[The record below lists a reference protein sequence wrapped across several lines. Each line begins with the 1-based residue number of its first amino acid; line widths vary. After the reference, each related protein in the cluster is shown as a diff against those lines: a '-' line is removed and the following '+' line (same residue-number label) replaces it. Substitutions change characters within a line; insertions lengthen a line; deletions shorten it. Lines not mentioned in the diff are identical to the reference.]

1 MKKKVIVVLSIIILI
16 IGIISIIKYNKNKSK
31 FNYTIEQISEVNYFL
46 LMQNNKYGVVN
57 KNGDIVVDPIYD
69 VVEIPNALKPVFICK
84 GNYDQNS
91 GEYNIQVFNDK
102 KEPILYQYYA
112 VEAIK
117 LNNVESNGNYEKSVL
132 KYKSDNK
139 YGLIDFSGNK
149 ITDAIYD
156 SIEGFNYREGIL
168 LVKKSDKYGII
179 NIKGA
184 SIIKPKYD
192 EILCDEY
199 YTTDSKY
206 DKSGYI
212 VGTKT
217 DKGMRY
223 GYIDGIKRKQILKNE
238 YNDIYRITDKI
249 DDNNIYLVAFK
260 DGKAGVYQN
269 KKKII
274 NNEYEDIL
282 YNANNDLLTL
292 QKTSKQGVSKFDG
305 TTIIPIEYDNIFF
318 AGEYINAQK
327 GDKIDIY
334 NFDGTKE
341 NSEYISRKS
350 VADKKYEIVSTSD
363 DKYKIIN
370 NENNKVIDDN
380 YQYVQ
385 YLFKNYFSVTKDN
398 KYGIIDSDGNTIL
411 DFKYNIVRLLENSN
425 VIQVIDDKSNIEL
438 LDENLKSI
446 IKIKDANIY
455 TYDNYFKVYSDD
467 SVQYFDKSG
476 KKLESKDVFPNNKL
490 FAYKERNKWGF
501 KDKDGNIVVKP
512 IYDMVTEFNEY
523 GYAGIKSKNKWGFIN
538 ENGDVIKEPTYEVES
553 NIIPSFIKE
562 YYQVD
567 LGYGE
572 PYYTN
577 ETIMKS
583 TENVIKDEDLKNN
596 DNKK

>member
-69 VVEIPNALKPVFICK
+69 VVEIPNASKPVFICK

-102 KEPILYQYYA
+102 KEPILYQYYT

-523 GYAGIKSKNKWGFIN
+523 GYAGIKSKNKWGSIN

>member
-46 LMQNNKYGVVN
+46 LMQNNKYGVIN

-69 VVEIPNALKPVFICK
+69 VVEIPNASKSVFICK

-102 KEPILYQYYA
+102 KEPILYQYYT

-411 DFKYNIVRLLENSN
+411 DFKYNIVQLLENSN
-425 VIQVIDDKSNIEL
+425 VIQIIDDKSNIEL

-523 GYAGIKSKNKWGFIN
+523 GYAGIKSKNKWGSIN

>member
-46 LMQNNKYGVVN
+46 LMQNNKYGVIN

-69 VVEIPNALKPVFICK
+69 VVEIPNASKSVFICK

-102 KEPILYQYYA
+102 KEPILYQYYT

-411 DFKYNIVRLLENSN
+411 DFKYNIVQLLENSN
-425 VIQVIDDKSNIEL
+425 VIQIIDDKSNIEL

-467 SVQYFDKSG
+467 NVQYFDKSG

-523 GYAGIKSKNKWGFIN
+523 GYAGIKSKNKWGSIN
-538 ENGDVIKEPTYEVES
+538 ENGDIIKEPTYEVES

-577 ETIMKS
+577 EAIMKS

>member
-1 MKKKVIVVLSIIILI
+1 MKKKIIVVLSIIILI

-46 LMQNNKYGVVN
+46 LMQNNKYGVIN

-69 VVEIPNALKPVFICK
+69 VVEIPNASKPVFICK

-102 KEPILYQYYA
+102 KEPILYQYYT

-523 GYAGIKSKNKWGFIN
+523 GYAGIKSKNKWGSIN

-577 ETIMKS
+577 EAIMKS

>member
-1 MKKKVIVVLSIIILI
+1 MKKKIIVVLSIIILI

-46 LMQNNKYGVVN
+46 LMQNNKYGVIN
-57 KNGDIVVDPIYD
+57 KNGDIVVEPIYD
-69 VVEIPNALKPVFICK
+69 VVEIPNASKPVFICK

-102 KEPILYQYYA
+102 KEPILYQYYT

-282 YNANNDLLTL
+282 YDANNDLLTL

-411 DFKYNIVRLLENSN
+411 DFKYNIVQLLENSN

-490 FAYKERNKWGF
+490 FAYKGKNKWGF

-523 GYAGIKSKNKWGFIN
+523 GYAGIKSKNKWGSIN

-577 ETIMKS
+577 EAIMKS

>member
-46 LMQNNKYGVVN
+46 LMQNNKYGVIN

-69 VVEIPNALKPVFICK
+69 VVEIPNASKPVFICK

-102 KEPILYQYYA
+102 KEPILYQYYT

-139 YGLIDFSGNK
+139 YGLIDFNGNK

-523 GYAGIKSKNKWGFIN
+523 GYAGIKSKNKWGSIN

-577 ETIMKS
+577 EAIMKS

>member
-1 MKKKVIVVLSIIILI
+1 MKKKIIVVLSIIILI

-46 LMQNNKYGVVN
+46 LMQNNKYGVIN

-69 VVEIPNALKPVFICK
+69 VVEIPNASKPVFICK
-84 GNYDQNS
+84 GNYDQTS

-102 KEPILYQYYA
+102 KEPILYQYYT

-523 GYAGIKSKNKWGFIN
+523 GYAGIKSKNKWGSIN

-577 ETIMKS
+577 EAIMKS
-583 TENVIKDEDLKNN
+583 TENVIKDEDIKNN

>member
-69 VVEIPNALKPVFICK
+69 VVEIPNASKPVFICK

-102 KEPILYQYYA
+102 KEPILYQYYT

-139 YGLIDFSGNK
+139 YGLIDFNGNK

-523 GYAGIKSKNKWGFIN
+523 GYAGIKSKNKWGSIN

>member
-31 FNYTIEQISEVNYFL
+31 FDYTIEQISEVNYFL
-46 LMQNNKYGVVN
+46 LMQNNKYGVIN
-57 KNGDIVVDPIYD
+57 KNGDIVVDPVYD
-69 VVEIPNALKPVFICK
+69 VVEIPNASKPVFICK

-102 KEPILYQYYA
+102 EEPILYQYYT

-238 YNDIYRITDKI
+238 YNDIYRITDKM

-282 YNANNDLLTL
+282 YDANNDLLTL

-490 FAYKERNKWGF
+490 FAYKEKNKWGF

-523 GYAGIKSKNKWGFIN
+523 GYAGIKSKNKWGSIN

-577 ETIMKS
+577 ETIMRS

>member
-1 MKKKVIVVLSIIILI
+1 MKKKAIVVLSIIILI

-46 LMQNNKYGVVN
+46 LMQNNKYGVIN

-69 VVEIPNALKPVFICK
+69 VVEIPNASKPVFICK

-102 KEPILYQYYA
+102 KEPILYQYYT

-132 KYKSDNK
+132 KYKSGNK

-282 YNANNDLLTL
+282 YDANNDLLTL

-411 DFKYNIVRLLENSN
+411 DFKYNIVQLLENSN
-425 VIQVIDDKSNIEL
+425 VIQIIDDKSNIEL

-467 SVQYFDKSG
+467 NVQYFDKSG

-523 GYAGIKSKNKWGFIN
+523 GYAGIKSKNKWGSIN

-577 ETIMKS
+577 EAIMKS

>member
-1 MKKKVIVVLSIIILI
+1 MKKKIIVVLSIIILI
-16 IGIISIIKYNKNKSK
+16 IGIISMIKYNKNKSK

-46 LMQNNKYGVVN
+46 LMQNNKYGVIN
-57 KNGDIVVDPIYD
+57 KNGDIVVDPVYD
-69 VVEIPNALKPVFICK
+69 VVEIPNASKPVFICK

-102 KEPILYQYYA
+102 KEPILYQYYT

-156 SIEGFNYREGIL
+156 SIETLQFKEGEL

-282 YNANNDLLTL
+282 YDANNDLLTL

-411 DFKYNIVRLLENSN
+411 DFKYNIVQLLENSN
-425 VIQVIDDKSNIEL
+425 VIQIIDDKSNIEL

-467 SVQYFDKSG
+467 NVQYFDKSG

-523 GYAGIKSKNKWGFIN
+523 GYAGIKSKNKWGSIN

-577 ETIMKS
+577 EAIMKS

>member
-1 MKKKVIVVLSIIILI
+1 MKKKIIVVLSIIILI
-16 IGIISIIKYNKNKSK
+16 IGIISMIKYNKNKSK

-46 LMQNNKYGVVN
+46 LMQNNKYGVIN

-69 VVEIPNALKPVFICK
+69 VVEIPNASKPVFICK

-102 KEPILYQYYA
+102 KEPILYQYYT

-282 YNANNDLLTL
+282 YDANNDLLTL

-523 GYAGIKSKNKWGFIN
+523 GYAGIKSKNKWGSIN

>member
-1 MKKKVIVVLSIIILI
+1 MKKKIIVVLSIIILI

-46 LMQNNKYGVVN
+46 LMQNNKYGVIN
-57 KNGDIVVDPIYD
+57 KNGDIVVDPVYD
-69 VVEIPNALKPVFICK
+69 VVEIPNASKPVFICK

-102 KEPILYQYYA
+102 KEPILYQYYT

-282 YNANNDLLTL
+282 YDANNDLLTL

-380 YQYVQ
+380 YQYIQ

-411 DFKYNIVRLLENSN
+411 DFKYNIVQLLENSN

-490 FAYKERNKWGF
+490 FAYKEKNKWGF

-523 GYAGIKSKNKWGFIN
+523 GYAGIKSKNKWGSIN

-577 ETIMKS
+577 EAIMKS

>member
-1 MKKKVIVVLSIIILI
+1 MKKKIIVVLSIIILI
-16 IGIISIIKYNKNKSK
+16 ISIISIIKYNKNKSK

-46 LMQNNKYGVVN
+46 LMQNNKYGVIN

-69 VVEIPNALKPVFICK
+69 VVEIPNASKPVFICK

-102 KEPILYQYYA
+102 KEPILYQYYT

-282 YNANNDLLTL
+282 YDANNDLLTL

-380 YQYVQ
+380 YQYIQ

-411 DFKYNIVRLLENSN
+411 DFKYNIVQLLENSN

-490 FAYKERNKWGF
+490 FAYKEKNKWGF

-523 GYAGIKSKNKWGFIN
+523 GYAGIKSKNKWGSIN

-577 ETIMKS
+577 EAIMKS

>member
-46 LMQNNKYGVVN
+46 LMQNNKYGVIN

-69 VVEIPNALKPVFICK
+69 VVEIPNASKSVFICK

-102 KEPILYQYYA
+102 KEPILYQYYT

-139 YGLIDFSGNK
+139 YGLIDFNGNK

-490 FAYKERNKWGF
+490 FAYKEINKWGF

-523 GYAGIKSKNKWGFIN
+523 GYAGIKSKNKWGSIN

-577 ETIMKS
+577 EAIMKS

>member
-46 LMQNNKYGVVN
+46 LMQNNKYGVIN

-69 VVEIPNALKPVFICK
+69 VVEIPNASKSVFICK

-102 KEPILYQYYA
+102 KEPILYQYYT

-139 YGLIDFSGNK
+139 YGLIDFNGNK

-523 GYAGIKSKNKWGFIN
+523 GYAGIKSKNKWGSIN

-577 ETIMKS
+577 EAIMKS

>member
-1 MKKKVIVVLSIIILI
+1 MKKKIIVVLSIIILI
-16 IGIISIIKYNKNKSK
+16 ISIISIIKYNKNKSK
-31 FNYTIEQISEVNYFL
+31 FNYTIEPISEVNYFL
-46 LMQNNKYGVVN
+46 LMQNNKYGVIN

-69 VVEIPNALKPVFICK
+69 VVEIPNASKPVFICK

-102 KEPILYQYYA
+102 KAPILYQYYT

-282 YNANNDLLTL
+282 YDANNDLLTL

-350 VADKKYEIVSTSD
+350 VADKKYEIVSTAD

-380 YQYVQ
+380 YQYIQ

-411 DFKYNIVRLLENSN
+411 DFKYNIVQLLENSN

-467 SVQYFDKSG
+467 IVQYFDKSG

-490 FAYKERNKWGF
+490 FAYKEKNKWGF

-523 GYAGIKSKNKWGFIN
+523 GYAGIKSKNKWGSIN

-577 ETIMKS
+577 EAIMKS

>member
-1 MKKKVIVVLSIIILI
+1 MKKKIIVVLSIIILI

-46 LMQNNKYGVVN
+46 LMQNNKYGVIN
-57 KNGDIVVDPIYD
+57 KNGDIVVDPVYD
-69 VVEIPNALKPVFICK
+69 VVEIPNASKPVFICK

-102 KEPILYQYYA
+102 KEPILYQYYT

-490 FAYKERNKWGF
+490 FAYKEKNKWGF

-523 GYAGIKSKNKWGFIN
+523 GYAGIKSKNKWGSIN

>member
-16 IGIISIIKYNKNKSK
+16 IGIISIIKYNKNKLK

-46 LMQNNKYGVVN
+46 LMQNNKYGVIN

-69 VVEIPNALKPVFICK
+69 VVEIPNASKPVFICK

-102 KEPILYQYYA
+102 KEPILYQYYT

-139 YGLIDFSGNK
+139 YGLIDFNGNK

-523 GYAGIKSKNKWGFIN
+523 GYAGIKSKNKWGSIN

-577 ETIMKS
+577 EAIMKS

>member
-69 VVEIPNALKPVFICK
+69 VVEIPNASKPVFICK

-102 KEPILYQYYA
+102 KEPILYQYYT

-139 YGLIDFSGNK
+139 YGLIDFNGNK

-223 GYIDGIKRKQILKNE
+223 GYIDGIKKKQILKNE

-523 GYAGIKSKNKWGFIN
+523 GYAGIKSKNKWGSIN

-553 NIIPSFIKE
+553 NIIPNFIKE

>member
-1 MKKKVIVVLSIIILI
+1 MKKKAIVVLSIIILI

-46 LMQNNKYGVVN
+46 LMQNNKYGVIN

-69 VVEIPNALKPVFICK
+69 VVEIPNASKPVFICK

-102 KEPILYQYYA
+102 KEPILYQYYT

-282 YNANNDLLTL
+282 YDANNDLLTL

-411 DFKYNIVRLLENSN
+411 DFKYNIVQLLENSN
-425 VIQVIDDKSNIEL
+425 VIQIIDDKSNIEL

-467 SVQYFDKSG
+467 NVQYFDKSG

-523 GYAGIKSKNKWGFIN
+523 GYAGIKSKNKWGSIN

>member
-46 LMQNNKYGVVN
+46 LMQNNKYGVIN

-69 VVEIPNALKPVFICK
+69 VVEIPNASKPVFICK

-102 KEPILYQYYA
+102 KEPILYQYYT

-139 YGLIDFSGNK
+139 YGLIDFNGNK

-523 GYAGIKSKNKWGFIN
+523 GYAGIKSKNKWGSIN

>member
-46 LMQNNKYGVVN
+46 LMQNNKYGVIN

-69 VVEIPNALKPVFICK
+69 VVEIPNASKPVFICK

-102 KEPILYQYYA
+102 KEPILYQYYT

-156 SIEGFNYREGIL
+156 SIEGFNYREGML

-282 YNANNDLLTL
+282 YDANNDLLTL

-523 GYAGIKSKNKWGFIN
+523 GYAGIKSKNKWGSIN

-577 ETIMKS
+577 EAIMKS

>member
-1 MKKKVIVVLSIIILI
+1 MKKKAIVVLSIIILI

-46 LMQNNKYGVVN
+46 LMQNNKYGVIN

-69 VVEIPNALKPVFICK
+69 VVEIPNASKPVFICK

-102 KEPILYQYYA
+102 KEPILYQYYT

-282 YNANNDLLTL
+282 YDANNDLLTL

-411 DFKYNIVRLLENSN
+411 DFKYNIVQLLENSN
-425 VIQVIDDKSNIEL
+425 VIQIIDDKSNIEL

-467 SVQYFDKSG
+467 NVQYFDKSG

-523 GYAGIKSKNKWGFIN
+523 GYAGIKSKNKWGSIN

-553 NIIPSFIKE
+553 NIIPNFIKE

>member
-46 LMQNNKYGVVN
+46 LMQNNKYGVIN

-69 VVEIPNALKPVFICK
+69 VVEIPNASKPVFICK

-102 KEPILYQYYA
+102 KEPILYQYYT

-199 YTTDSKY
+199 YTTDLKY

-282 YNANNDLLTL
+282 YDANNDLLTL

-380 YQYVQ
+380 YQYIQ

-411 DFKYNIVRLLENSN
+411 DFKYNIVQLLENSN

-490 FAYKERNKWGF
+490 FAYKEKNKWGF

-523 GYAGIKSKNKWGFIN
+523 GYAGIKSKNKWGSIN

-577 ETIMKS
+577 EAIMKS

>member
-46 LMQNNKYGVVN
+46 LMQNNKYGVIN

-69 VVEIPNALKPVFICK
+69 VVEIPNASKPVFICK

-102 KEPILYQYYA
+102 KEPILYQYYT

-269 KKKII
+269 KKRII

-282 YNANNDLLTL
+282 YDANNDLLTL

-490 FAYKERNKWGF
+490 FAYKEKNKWGF

-523 GYAGIKSKNKWGFIN
+523 GYAGIKSKNKWGSIN

-577 ETIMKS
+577 EAIMKS

>member
-46 LMQNNKYGVVN
+46 LMQNNKYGVIN
-57 KNGDIVVDPIYD
+57 KNGDIVVDPVYD
-69 VVEIPNALKPVFICK
+69 VVEIPNASKPVFICK

-102 KEPILYQYYA
+102 KEPILYQYYT

-282 YNANNDLLTL
+282 YDANNDLLTL

-446 IKIKDANIY
+446 TKIKDANIY

-490 FAYKERNKWGF
+490 FAYNERNKWGF

-523 GYAGIKSKNKWGFIN
+523 GYAGIKSKNKWGSIN

-577 ETIMKS
+577 EAIMKS

>member
-1 MKKKVIVVLSIIILI
+1 MKKKIIVVLSIIILI

-46 LMQNNKYGVVN
+46 LMQNNKYGVIN
-57 KNGDIVVDPIYD
+57 KNGDIVVDPVYD
-69 VVEIPNALKPVFICK
+69 VVEIPNSSKPVFICK

-102 KEPILYQYYA
+102 KEPILYQYYT

-199 YTTDSKY
+199 YTTGSKY

-282 YNANNDLLTL
+282 YDANNDLLTL

-380 YQYVQ
+380 YQYIQ

-411 DFKYNIVRLLENSN
+411 DFKYNIVQLLENSN

-476 KKLESKDVFPNNKL
+476 KKLENKDVFPNNKL
-490 FAYKERNKWGF
+490 FAYKEKNKWGF

-523 GYAGIKSKNKWGFIN
+523 GYAGIKSKNKWGSIN

-577 ETIMKS
+577 EAIMKS

>member
-102 KEPILYQYYA
+102 KEPILYQYYT

-139 YGLIDFSGNK
+139 YGLIDFNGNK

-523 GYAGIKSKNKWGFIN
+523 GYAGIKSKNKWGSIN

>member
-46 LMQNNKYGVVN
+46 LMQNNKYGVIN

-69 VVEIPNALKPVFICK
+69 VVEIPNASKPVFICK
-84 GNYDQNS
+84 GYYDQNS

-102 KEPILYQYYA
+102 KEPILYQYYT

-282 YNANNDLLTL
+282 YDANNDLLTL

-411 DFKYNIVRLLENSN
+411 DFKYNIVQLLENSN
-425 VIQVIDDKSNIEL
+425 VIQIIDDKSNIEL

-467 SVQYFDKSG
+467 NVQYFDKSG

-523 GYAGIKSKNKWGFIN
+523 GYAGIKSKNKWGSIN
-538 ENGDVIKEPTYEVES
+538 ENGDVIREPTYEVES
-553 NIIPSFIKE
+553 NIIQSFIKE

-577 ETIMKS
+577 EAIMKS

>member
-1 MKKKVIVVLSIIILI
+1 MKKKAIVVLSIIILI

-46 LMQNNKYGVVN
+46 LMQNNKYGVIN

-69 VVEIPNALKPVFICK
+69 VVEIPNASKPVFICK

-102 KEPILYQYYA
+102 KEPILYQYYT
-112 VEAIK
+112 VEVIK

-282 YNANNDLLTL
+282 YDANNDLLTL

-411 DFKYNIVRLLENSN
+411 DFKYNIVQLLENSN
-425 VIQVIDDKSNIEL
+425 VIQIIDDKSNIEL

-467 SVQYFDKSG
+467 NVQYFDKSG

-523 GYAGIKSKNKWGFIN
+523 GYAGIKSKNKWGSIN

-577 ETIMKS
+577 EAIMKS

>member
-31 FNYTIEQISEVNYFL
+31 FDYTIEQISEVNYFL
-46 LMQNNKYGVVN
+46 LMQNNKYGVIN

-69 VVEIPNALKPVFICK
+69 VVEIPNASKPVFICK

-102 KEPILYQYYA
+102 KEPILYQYYT

-206 DKSGYI
+206 DRSGYI

-282 YNANNDLLTL
+282 YDANNDLLTL

-490 FAYKERNKWGF
+490 FAYKEKNKWGF

-523 GYAGIKSKNKWGFIN
+523 GYAGIKSKNKWGSIN

-577 ETIMKS
+577 EAIMKS

>member
-1 MKKKVIVVLSIIILI
+1 MKKKIIVVLSIIILI

-46 LMQNNKYGVVN
+46 LMKNNKYGVIN

-69 VVEIPNALKPVFICK
+69 VVEIPNVSKPVFICK

-102 KEPILYQYYA
+102 KEPILYQYYT

-199 YTTDSKY
+199 YTTGSKY

-223 GYIDGIKRKQILKNE
+223 GYIDGIRRKQILKNE

-249 DDNNIYLVAFK
+249 DDNNIYLVAFR

-282 YNANNDLLTL
+282 YDANNDLLTL

-370 NENNKVIDDN
+370 NENNMVIDDN
-380 YQYVQ
+380 YQYIQ

-411 DFKYNIVRLLENSN
+411 DFKYNIVQLLENSN

-490 FAYKERNKWGF
+490 FAYKEKNKWGF

-523 GYAGIKSKNKWGFIN
+523 GYAGIKSKNKWGSIN

-577 ETIMKS
+577 EAIMKS

>member
-46 LMQNNKYGVVN
+46 LTQNNKYGVIN

-69 VVEIPNALKPVFICK
+69 VVEIPNASKPVFICK

-102 KEPILYQYYA
+102 KEPILYQYYT

-282 YNANNDLLTL
+282 YDANNDLLTL

-411 DFKYNIVRLLENSN
+411 DFKYNIVKLLENSN
-425 VIQVIDDKSNIEL
+425 VIQIIDDKSNIEL

-490 FAYKERNKWGF
+490 FAYKEKNKWGF

-523 GYAGIKSKNKWGFIN
+523 GYAGIKSKNKWGSIN

>member
-46 LMQNNKYGVVN
+46 LMQNNKYGVIN
-57 KNGDIVVDPIYD
+57 KNGDIVVDPVYD
-69 VVEIPNALKPVFICK
+69 VVEIPNASKPVFICK

-102 KEPILYQYYA
+102 KEPILYQYYT

-282 YNANNDLLTL
+282 YDANNDLLTL

-490 FAYKERNKWGF
+490 FAYNERNKWGF

-523 GYAGIKSKNKWGFIN
+523 GYAGIKSKNKWGSIN

-577 ETIMKS
+577 EAIMKS
-583 TENVIKDEDLKNN
+583 TENVIKDEELKNN

>member
-31 FNYTIEQISEVNYFL
+31 FDYTIEQISEVNYFL
-46 LMQNNKYGVVN
+46 LMQNNKYGVIN

-69 VVEIPNALKPVFICK
+69 VVEIPNASKPVFICK

-102 KEPILYQYYA
+102 KEPILYQYYT

-206 DKSGYI
+206 DRSGYI

-282 YNANNDLLTL
+282 YDANNDLLTL

-476 KKLESKDVFPNNKL
+476 KRLESKDVFPNNKL
-490 FAYKERNKWGF
+490 FAYKEKNKWGF

-523 GYAGIKSKNKWGFIN
+523 GYAGIKSKNKWGSIN

-577 ETIMKS
+577 EAIMRS

>member
-1 MKKKVIVVLSIIILI
+1 MKKKAIVVLSIIILI

-46 LMQNNKYGVVN
+46 LMQNNKYGVIN

-69 VVEIPNALKPVFICK
+69 VVEIPNASKPVFICK

-102 KEPILYQYYA
+102 KEPILYQYYT

-282 YNANNDLLTL
+282 YDANNDLLTL

-467 SVQYFDKSG
+467 NVQYFDKSG

-523 GYAGIKSKNKWGFIN
+523 GYAGIKSKNKWGSIN

-577 ETIMKS
+577 EAIMKS

>member
-1 MKKKVIVVLSIIILI
+1 MKKKAIVVLSIIILI

-46 LMQNNKYGVVN
+46 LMQNNKYGVIN

-69 VVEIPNALKPVFICK
+69 VVEIPNASKPVFICK

-102 KEPILYQYYA
+102 KEPILYQYYT

-282 YNANNDLLTL
+282 YDANNDLLTL

-411 DFKYNIVRLLENSN
+411 DFKYNIVLLLENSN
-425 VIQVIDDKSNIEL
+425 VIQIIDDKSNIEL

-467 SVQYFDKSG
+467 NVQYFDKSG

-523 GYAGIKSKNKWGFIN
+523 GYAGIKSKNKWGSIN

-577 ETIMKS
+577 EAIMKS

>member
-69 VVEIPNALKPVFICK
+69 VVEIPNASKPVFICK

-467 SVQYFDKSG
+467 NVQYFDKSG

-523 GYAGIKSKNKWGFIN
+523 GYAGIKSKNKWGSIN